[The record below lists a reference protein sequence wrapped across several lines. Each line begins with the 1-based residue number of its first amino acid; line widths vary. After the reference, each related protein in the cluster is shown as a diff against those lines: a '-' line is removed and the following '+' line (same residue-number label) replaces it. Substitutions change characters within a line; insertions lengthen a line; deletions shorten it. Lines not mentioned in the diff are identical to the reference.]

1 MKSYIIVAALSV
13 LTGGLSAQ
21 TSIEDVLRSVEAN
34 NKDLQANSQ
43 LVQSQKLEAKL
54 DNNLPDP
61 SVSYSHFWGNK
72 EGMGFTGEFVASQSF
87 DFPSVYVRKHKLT
100 KAKSAGLDRQGMAFR
115 QQILLQ
121 VKEVCLDLV
130 LLNQQKNLLD
140 TRLRNAEQ
148 LSAFYATRL
157 EKGDANIL
165 ETNKIDLELLN
176 ARTEARMNETSRIA
190 KLQELATLNGGIAIE
205 FTDTVYALPDRE
217 VLSFDELRTEA
228 IQSDP
233 QLQTLRSDQTTAL
246 RQVSV
251 NKAKGLPGFELGY
264 RMNPASGGER
274 FNGFL
279 VGITIPLFSNR
290 NNVKQAKA
298 QARYTEMQLE
308 SASFTVENGLR
319 QLYDQSVS
327 LKKSI
332 DEYKDVLKRQNS
344 LVLLNKAIQAGQISM
359 IEYFV
364 DVTTYYQSVQN
375 YLQLQNQYQKVM
387 AQLYKYRYDKGTQL
401 CFLLNTVVLIHR
413 YSCVFSRTQL
423 CLYVL

>member
-87 DFPSVYVRKHKLT
+87 DFPSVYVRKHKPT

-157 EKGDANIL
+157 EKGNANIL
-165 ETNKIDLELLN
+165 
-176 ARTEARMNETSRIA
+176 R
-190 KLQELATLNGGIAIE
+190 
-205 FTDTVYALPDRE
+205 
-217 VLSFDELRTEA
+217 
-228 IQSDP
+228 
-233 QLQTLRSDQTTAL
+233 QTRS
-246 RQVSV
+246 
-251 NKAKGLPGFELGY
+251 
-264 RMNPASGGER
+264 
-274 FNGFL
+274 
-279 VGITIPLFSNR
+279 IW
-290 NNVKQAKA
+290 
-298 QARYTEMQLE
+298 
-308 SASFTVENGLR
+308 
-319 QLYDQSVS
+319 
-327 LKKSI
+327 
-332 DEYKDVLKRQNS
+332 
-344 LVLLNKAIQAGQISM
+344 
-359 IEYFV
+359 
-364 DVTTYYQSVQN
+364 N
-375 YLQLQNQYQKVM
+375 Y
-387 AQLYKYRYDKGTQL
+387 
-401 CFLLNTVVLIHR
+401 
-413 YSCVFSRTQL
+413 
-423 CLYVL
+423 

>member
-61 SVSYSHFWGNK
+61 SVLVIRISGGIKKGWDSRASS
-72 EGMGFTGEFVASQSF
+72 VASQSF

-157 EKGDANIL
+157 EKGNANIL
-165 ETNKIDLELLN
+165 ETNKIDLELLTPGQRPDERDFPYCQ
-176 ARTEARMNETSRIA
+176 AA
-190 KLQELATLNGGIAIE
+190 GGW
-205 FTDTVYALPDRE
+205 LP
-217 VLSFDELRTEA
+217 
-228 IQSDP
+228 
-233 QLQTLRSDQTTAL
+233 
-246 RQVSV
+246 
-251 NKAKGLPGFELGY
+251 
-264 RMNPASGGER
+264 
-274 FNGFL
+274 
-279 VGITIPLFSNR
+279 
-290 NNVKQAKA
+290 
-298 QARYTEMQLE
+298 
-308 SASFTVENGLR
+308 
-319 QLYDQSVS
+319 
-327 LKKSI
+327 
-332 DEYKDVLKRQNS
+332 
-344 LVLLNKAIQAGQISM
+344 
-359 IEYFV
+359 
-364 DVTTYYQSVQN
+364 
-375 YLQLQNQYQKVM
+375 
-387 AQLYKYRYDKGTQL
+387 
-401 CFLLNTVVLIHR
+401 
-413 YSCVFSRTQL
+413 
-423 CLYVL
+423 

>member
-140 TRLRNAEQ
+140 TRLRNSEQ

-157 EKGDANIL
+157 EKGNANIL
-165 ETNKIDLELLN
+165 ETNQD
-176 ARTEARMNETSRIA
+176 RS
-190 KLQELATLNGGIAIE
+190 GIIE
-205 FTDTVYALPDRE
+205 
-217 VLSFDELRTEA
+217 
-228 IQSDP
+228 
-233 QLQTLRSDQTTAL
+233 RSDRGPDERDFPYCQAAGASYPE
-246 RQVSV
+246 RRYRYRVY
-251 NKAKGLPGFELGY
+251 GY
-264 RMNPASGGER
+264 
-274 FNGFL
+274 
-279 VGITIPLFSNR
+279 
-290 NNVKQAKA
+290 
-298 QARYTEMQLE
+298 
-308 SASFTVENGLR
+308 GLR
-319 QLYDQSVS
+319 L
-327 LKKSI
+327 
-332 DEYKDVLKRQNS
+332 
-344 LVLLNKAIQAGQISM
+344 AG
-359 IEYFV
+359 
-364 DVTTYYQSVQN
+364 
-375 YLQLQNQYQKVM
+375 
-387 AQLYKYRYDKGTQL
+387 
-401 CFLLNTVVLIHR
+401 
-413 YSCVFSRTQL
+413 
-423 CLYVL
+423 

>member
-1 MKSYIIVAALSV
+1 MSGNDFLTFIMDLRVKDWKEVSPANAGVRMMLRGLLLPVMRGV
-13 LTGGLSAQ
+13 LFLCRGSLYVGGM
-21 TSIEDVLRSVEAN
+21 
-34 NKDLQANSQ
+34 
-43 LVQSQKLEAKL
+43 L

-157 EKGDANIL
+157 EKGNANIL

-205 FTDTVYALPDRE
+205 FTDTVYAL
-217 VLSFDELRTEA
+217 
-228 IQSDP
+228 
-233 QLQTLRSDQTTAL
+233 
-246 RQVSV
+246 
-251 NKAKGLPGFELGY
+251 
-264 RMNPASGGER
+264 
-274 FNGFL
+274 
-279 VGITIPLFSNR
+279 
-290 NNVKQAKA
+290 
-298 QARYTEMQLE
+298 
-308 SASFTVENGLR
+308 
-319 QLYDQSVS
+319 
-327 LKKSI
+327 
-332 DEYKDVLKRQNS
+332 QN
-344 LVLLNKAIQAGQISM
+344 
-359 IEYFV
+359 
-364 DVTTYYQSVQN
+364 
-375 YLQLQNQYQKVM
+375 
-387 AQLYKYRYDKGTQL
+387 
-401 CFLLNTVVLIHR
+401 H
-413 YSCVFSRTQL
+413 
-423 CLYVL
+423 

>member
-43 LVQSQKLEAKL
+43 LVRSQKLEAKL

-157 EKGDANIL
+157 EKGNANIL
-165 ETNKIDLELLN
+165 ETNQD
-176 ARTEARMNETSRIA
+176 RS
-190 KLQELATLNGGIAIE
+190 GIIE
-205 FTDTVYALPDRE
+205 
-217 VLSFDELRTEA
+217 
-228 IQSDP
+228 
-233 QLQTLRSDQTTAL
+233 RSDRGPDERDFPYCQAAGASYPE
-246 RQVSV
+246 RRYRYRVY
-251 NKAKGLPGFELGY
+251 GY
-264 RMNPASGGER
+264 
-274 FNGFL
+274 
-279 VGITIPLFSNR
+279 
-290 NNVKQAKA
+290 
-298 QARYTEMQLE
+298 
-308 SASFTVENGLR
+308 GLR
-319 QLYDQSVS
+319 L
-327 LKKSI
+327 
-332 DEYKDVLKRQNS
+332 
-344 LVLLNKAIQAGQISM
+344 AG
-359 IEYFV
+359 
-364 DVTTYYQSVQN
+364 
-375 YLQLQNQYQKVM
+375 
-387 AQLYKYRYDKGTQL
+387 
-401 CFLLNTVVLIHR
+401 
-413 YSCVFSRTQL
+413 
-423 CLYVL
+423 

>member
-43 LVQSQKLEAKL
+43 LLQSQKLEAKL

-148 LSAFYATRL
+148 LSAFMRL
-157 EKGDANIL
+157 VWRKE
-165 ETNKIDLELLN
+165 
-176 ARTEARMNETSRIA
+176 MRIS
-190 KLQELATLNGGIAIE
+190 LRQQDRSGIIE
-205 FTDTVYALPDRE
+205 
-217 VLSFDELRTEA
+217 
-228 IQSDP
+228 
-233 QLQTLRSDQTTAL
+233 RSDRGPDERDFPYCQA
-246 RQVSV
+246 
-251 NKAKGLPGFELGY
+251 AGAGY
-264 RMNPASGGER
+264 PER
-274 FNGFL
+274 
-279 VGITIPLFSNR
+279 
-290 NNVKQAKA
+290 
-298 QARYTEMQLE
+298 RYRYR
-308 SASFTVENGLR
+308 VYGYGLR
-319 QLYDQSVS
+319 L
-327 LKKSI
+327 
-332 DEYKDVLKRQNS
+332 
-344 LVLLNKAIQAGQISM
+344 AG
-359 IEYFV
+359 
-364 DVTTYYQSVQN
+364 
-375 YLQLQNQYQKVM
+375 
-387 AQLYKYRYDKGTQL
+387 
-401 CFLLNTVVLIHR
+401 
-413 YSCVFSRTQL
+413 
-423 CLYVL
+423 

>member
-43 LVQSQKLEAKL
+43 LLQSQKLEAKL

-157 EKGDANIL
+157 EKGNANIL

-190 KLQELATLNGGIAIE
+190 KLQEL
-205 FTDTVYALPDRE
+205 P
-217 VLSFDELRTEA
+217 RTA
-228 IQSDP
+228 
-233 QLQTLRSDQTTAL
+233 
-246 RQVSV
+246 
-251 NKAKGLPGFELGY
+251 
-264 RMNPASGGER
+264 
-274 FNGFL
+274 
-279 VGITIPLFSNR
+279 
-290 NNVKQAKA
+290 
-298 QARYTEMQLE
+298 
-308 SASFTVENGLR
+308 
-319 QLYDQSVS
+319 VS
-327 LKKSI
+327 LSSLRI
-332 DEYKDVLKRQNS
+332 RFTPCRIGRCFPLMSCGRRRCNPIRNYRPCVATRRQPF
-344 LVLLNKAIQAGQISM
+344 G
-359 IEYFV
+359 
-364 DVTTYYQSVQN
+364 
-375 YLQLQNQYQKVM
+375 
-387 AQLYKYRYDKGTQL
+387 R
-401 CFLLNTVVLIHR
+401 
-413 YSCVFSRTQL
+413 
-423 CLYVL
+423 

>member
-157 EKGDANIL
+157 EKGNANIL

-205 FTDTVYALPDRE
+205 FTDTVYALPDKD

-228 IQSDP
+228 MQSDP

-251 NKAKGLPGFELGY
+251 NKAKGLPG
-264 RMNPASGGER
+264 ER

-298 QARYTEMQLE
+298 QVRYTEMQLE

-387 AQLYKYRYDKGTQL
+387 AQLYKYRL
-401 CFLLNTVVLIHR
+401 
-413 YSCVFSRTQL
+413 
-423 CLYVL
+423 

>member
-1 MKSYIIVAALSV
+1 
-13 LTGGLSAQ
+13 
-21 TSIEDVLRSVEAN
+21 
-34 NKDLQANSQ
+34 
-43 LVQSQKLEAKL
+43 
-54 DNNLPDP
+54 
-61 SVSYSHFWGNK
+61 
-72 EGMGFTGEFVASQSF
+72 MGFTGEFVASQSF

-157 EKGDANIL
+157 EKGNANIL

-228 IQSDP
+228 MQSDP

-344 LVLLNKAIQAGQISM
+344 LVLLNKAIQAGQI
-359 IEYFV
+359 YDRVFRGC
-364 DVTTYYQSVQN
+364 DDLLPKACKTTCNCKTNTKRSWRN
-375 YLQLQNQYQKVM
+375 CISID
-387 AQLYKYRYDKGTQL
+387 YDKEH
-401 CFLLNTVVLIHR
+401 N
-413 YSCVFSRTQL
+413 CVFS
-423 CLYVL
+423 